1 MNRYR
6 DQELTCADCRGTFVW
21 GAREQEVYAE
31 RGYQPPE
38 RCKRCKQ
45 AQRHEFEQ
53 RGGKK

>member
-6 DQELTCADCRGTFVW
+6 DKELTCAGCRGTFVW

-31 RGYQPPE
+31 RGYQPPA
-38 RCKRCKQ
+38 RCKKCKQ